1 MKGIIM
7 RCIVPMIL
15 IGIAQT
21 VIAQVAAVKMVVKV
35 PYDTATGMSVYIAGS
50 FNNWKAGDSLF
61 QLHAGDN
68 GLYAI
73 TLPLFSNKHYEYKYT
88 RGNWSN
94 AEVGTNDSDIHNRMF
109 VSSDDLV
116 ITDTVAAW
124 KKEIKSEPSPQQ
136 AHINAIKDST
146 VAALKPQL
154 NELLDLLKSH
164 VQNWL
169 SDKPSADVQKTLNEE
184 AEKKLND
191 VFEQIVGLLGNVIA
205 TLTPEQKA
213 ELKKLID
220 APEDKNDFIN
230 TLGNGI
236 QKVTSS
242 LK

>member
-1 MKGIIM
+1 MKGMIL
-7 RCIVPMIL
+7 RCIMAITFA
-15 IGIAQT
+15 GITQI
-21 VIAQVAAVKMVVKV
+21 VVAQVAAVKMVVKV
-35 PYDTATGMSVYIAGS
+35 PYDTSTGMRVYIAGS
-50 FNNWKAGDSLF
+50 FNSWKPGDSLF
-61 QLHAGDN
+61 QLHRNDN
-68 GLYAI
+68 GLYSI
-73 TLPLFSNKHYEYKYT
+73 TLPLFNNVHYEYKYT

-94 AEVGTNDSDIHNRMF
+94 VETNADDSAIHNRMF
-109 VSSDDLV
+109 VSKDGLL
-116 ITDTVAAW
+116 IADTVVAW

-136 AHINAIKDST
+136 AHINAMKDST

-213 ELKKLID
+213 ELKKLIE
-220 APEDKNDFIN
+220 APQDKNDFIN